1 MSNIYPDLNIVII
14 VIAYNAQKTIEN
26 LISEIP
32 EEYVDEII
40 VGDDAS
46 TDNTYQ
52 ILQSIK
58 GISVIKNVENKKMG
72 GNLKILINQAI
83 SNNADIII
91 QLHGDNQYDASKIPD
106 MLDEIINNDMDM
118 VLGSRILGG
127 KTLIGGMPRYKYFG
141 NHLLNFIQNIAY
153 EMNLSDYATGYK
165 AYRANSLKKIPYN
178 DNRDDFVFDE
188 QVARVFEDMINRSVP
203 GYSTIIFMIGVLAE
217 RYYQSESNI
226 YDLGCSLGGASC
238 SILEHAKANNY
249 NIIAIDNSQPMI
261 ERLEHKKARFGERG
275 KSSITSRRVFTM
287 KIPLM
292 ISR

>member
-1 MSNIYPDLNIVII
+1 MSSIYPDLNIVII
-14 VIAYNAQKTIEN
+14 VIAYNAQKTIKN

-32 EEYVDEII
+32 EKYVDEII

-52 ILQSIK
+52 VLQSIK
-58 GISVIKNVENKKMG
+58 GISIIKNVENKKMG

-83 SNNADIII
+83 SNSADIII

-127 KTLIGGMPRYKYFG
+127 KTLVGGMPRYKYFG

-153 EMNLSDYATGYK
+153 NMNLSDYATGYK

-188 QVARVFEDMINRSVP
+188 QINTQFIHFGYKVSQIGIPTRYFNEASSV
-203 GYSTIIFMIGVLAE
+203 GLLTSIHYGVWTIIVVLHLLCIKL
-217 RYYQSESNI
+217 NI
-226 YDLGCSLGGASC
+226 YTPRYLRMQ
-238 SILEHAKANNY
+238 E
-249 NIIAIDNSQPMI
+249 
-261 ERLEHKKARFGERG
+261 
-275 KSSITSRRVFTM
+275 
-287 KIPLM
+287 
-292 ISR
+292 

>member
-1 MSNIYPDLNIVII
+1 MSIIYPDTSIAII
-14 VIAYNAQKTIEN
+14 VIAYNAEKTIKA

-32 EEYVDEII
+32 KKYVDEII

-127 KTLIGGMPRYKYFG
+127 KTLIGGMPRYKYLG
-141 NHLLNFIQNIAY
+141 NHFLNFIQNIAY
-153 EMNLSDYATGYK
+153 NMNLSDYATGYK
-165 AYRANSLKKIPYN
+165 AYRASSLKKIPYKE
-178 DNRDDFVFDE
+178 NRDDFVFDE
-188 QVARVFEDMINRSVP
+188 QIN
-203 GYSTIIFMIGVLAE
+203 TQF
-217 RYYQSESNI
+217 I
-226 YDLGCSLGGASC
+226 Y
-238 SILEHAKANNY
+238 
-249 NIIAIDNSQPMI
+249 
-261 ERLEHKKARFGERG
+261 FGN
-275 KSSITSRRVFTM
+275 
-287 KIPLM
+287 
-292 ISR
+292 